1 MNAKSDI
8 ARIVELAET
17 FGRLRRL
24 SLQSVSLYAAKRG
37 GFLPALKAG
46 QCGITLARRD
56 AIVQW
61 FSDNWPVDAPW
72 PSEIP
77 RPRQT
82 KGRAA

>member
-17 FGRLRRL
+17 FAKARRL

-56 AIVQW
+56 AIIQW
-61 FSDNWPVDAPW
+61 FSDNWPAGTAW
-72 PSEIP
+72 PAEIP
-77 RPRQT
+77 RPGQT
-82 KGRAA
+82 KSRAA